1 MKNIIVLV
9 SGGGTNLQAL
19 LDAEQAGSFPEGKIT
34 CVISSRRDA
43 YALQRA
49 EQFHVKSRVI
59 AKKDFADFS
68 AYTDAMLI
76 ALQEEKA
83 DLIVLAGFL
92 TILDA
97 RIIAAY
103 PNRIINVH
111 PSLIPAFCGEGFYG
125 MRVHEYA
132 LQRGVKYSGATVH
145 FVNEVADG
153 GPIIL
158 QKPVAIRDDDTPQ
171 TLQKRIM
178 EEAEWKLLPEAVRL
192 FCADKLEI
200 VEDKVK
206 LLEQPV
212 LL

>member
-1 MKNIIVLV
+1 MKKIIVLV

-19 LDAEQAGSFPEGKIT
+19 LEAEQAGGFPGGKIT
-34 CVISSRRDA
+34 CVISSRGDA
-43 YALQRA
+43 YALRRA

-59 AKKDFADFS
+59 AKKDFSDFS
-68 AYTDAMLI
+68 AYTDAMLA
-76 ALQEEKA
+76 ALQEEQA

-125 MRVHEYA
+125 LRVHEYA

-158 QKPVAIRDDDTPQ
+158 QKPVAVREDDTPQ

-178 EEAEWKLLPEAVRL
+178 EEAEWKLLPEAIRL
-192 FCADKLEI
+192 FCADKLK
-200 VEDKVK
+200 VVNNQVK
-206 LLEQPV
+206 LLEQLV
-212 LL
+212 L